1 MCIVAIAWQLFEEL
15 PLVLLSNRDEFF
27 ARPTNSLHQWSD
39 QPVYAGRDEKSGG
52 SWLGIH
58 QTRDGKQNGR
68 WAAVL
73 NFRDGVQADPEQ
85 RSRGDLVTDYL
96 TGELSPMAYARQLDL
111 QAYAG
116 FNLIVGDSCQA
127 VLVNNRGYP
136 PTPLFAG
143 LHVLSNGQPDSEWFK
158 CERLR
163 GRVRQEVLPLIAEN
177 SERSYWQQ
185 AAYEV
190 MSDRLKATDE
200 QLPHTGMPIAI
211 EQMLS
216 PIYIEDGGFQD
227 FGLLGNYGT
236 RSQSILTMTLDSAA
250 KDTESKDTE
259 KSAKSN
265 TAVTLHLTCR
275 ERTPL
280 QQ

>member
-1 MCIVAIAWQLFEEL
+1 MCIVAIAWQLFEEM

-27 ARPTNSLHQWSD
+27 ARPTQALHQWPD
-39 QPVYAGRDEKSGG
+39 HPVYAGRDEKSGG
-52 SWLGIH
+52 SWLGIQ
-58 QTRDGKQNGR
+58 QTSDGQQNGR

-85 RSRGDLVTDYL
+85 RSRGDLVTEYL
-96 TGELSPMAYARQLDL
+96 IGDLSPMAYARQLDL

-116 FNLIVGDSCQA
+116 FNLIVGDRQQA

-143 LHVLSNGQPDSEWFK
+143 LHVLSNGQPDSDWYK

-177 SERSYWQQ
+177 SERSYWQE
-185 AAYEV
+185 AAYDV
-190 MSDRLKATDE
+190 LSDRIKATDE
-200 QLPHTGMPIAI
+200 QLPHTGMPMAI

-216 PIYIEDGGFQD
+216 PVYIENGSFKD
-227 FGLLGNYGT
+227 FGLMGTYGT
-236 RSQSILTMTLDSAA
+236 RSQSILTMTTQASPAEA
-250 KDTESKDTE
+250 SESSTYQYQ
-259 KSAKSN
+259 A
-265 TAVTLHLTCR
+265 AVTLQLSSR
-275 ERTPL
+275 DKEPVG
-280 QQ
+280 Q

>member
-1 MCIVAIAWQLFEEL
+1 MCIVAIAWQLFEEM
-15 PLVLLSNRDEFF
+15 PLILLSNRDEFF
-27 ARPTNSLHQWSD
+27 ARPTQPLHQWSD
-39 QPVYAGRDEKSGG
+39 HPIYAGRDEKSGG
-52 SWLGIH
+52 SWLGIQ
-58 QTRDGKQNGR
+58 QTSAGEQNGR

-85 RSRGDLVTDYL
+85 RSRGDLVTEYL
-96 TGELSPMAYARQLDL
+96 IGDLAPMAYTRQLDL

-116 FNLIVGDSCQA
+116 FNLIVGDRQQA

-143 LHVLSNGQPDSEWFK
+143 LHVLSNGQPDSEWYK

-185 AAYEV
+185 AAYDV

-216 PIYIEDGGFQD
+216 PVYIEEGSFTD
-227 FGLLGNYGT
+227 FGLMGGYGT
-236 RSQSILTMTLDSAA
+236 RSQSILTMSVDA
-250 KDTESKDTE
+250 ESIDTE

-265 TAVTLHLTCR
+265 AAVTLHLSSR

-280 QQ
+280 PQ